1 MPYYEYPRHQTPT
14 FYTFPSSP
22 QSRQGERNRSERKTT
37 EILLQ
42 DVGTLHDTAMVERRK
57 TDMYGIL
64 IYSFVC
70 PCRHAGIAVG
80 SQIPPAPS
88 RTEGGPALSQDLHVP
103 SRGHPFVL
111 LGSREHLAP
120 DARRDFL
127 FFAGCS
133 TPSTTRSPM
142 SSLWLSP
149 PLRLPTSCRQISPC
163 SFDNAPSRPR
173 YLPFSGTSAI
183 PSSLFSSPCPL
194 GQTIFGPISRSFGG
208 TFAMAFTNYLENKA
222 DQKERDRSQ
231 RVCGRCSGHVATK
244 ATWKRFSTQ
253 FRATCGQTTVDP
265 TSSMSENC

>member
-42 DVGTLHDTAMVERRK
+42 DVGTLHDTAMVERWK

-120 DARRDFL
+120 DARRDFPVL
-127 FFAGCS
+127 RRLLYAVNHKVAYVVLVAVSAFAATYIVPANLSMFF
-133 TPSTTRSPM
+133 
-142 SSLWLSP
+142 
-149 PLRLPTSCRQISPC
+149 RQ
-163 SFDNAPSRPR
+163 
-173 YLPFSGTSAI
+173 
-183 PSSLFSSPCPL
+183 
-194 GQTIFGPISRSFGG
+194 RSF
-208 TFAMAFTNYLENKA
+208 
-222 DQKERDRSQ
+222 
-231 RVCGRCSGHVATK
+231 
-244 ATWKRFSTQ
+244 
-253 FRATCGQTTVDP
+253 
-265 TSSMSENC
+265 